1 MLESPS
7 ENEVPV
13 TPPPRRYMRELL
25 LNQLWQSANFVS
37 KAAFLIVLTPL
48 MLAKWGAEQ
57 YGLFALASSLLVS
70 MALLDGG
77 VRALTR
83 IRMAEAIKRGDEVA
97 LRRAFGEGLVTF
109 GFVAFLAT
117 LVAAGLAASGLLT
130 EWFRLPPG
138 GGLVLGVTVAMTGV
152 LMTTFLGLEP
162 LAARGNLSTLKAAN
176 TWGAIAAMPA
186 CGLAVWLG
194 APVLV
199 AVILYSACAMIPN
212 FIVAAKHGIY
222 ALFPWRDRSVFHP
235 LVVLETLR
243 SGIWYYLTTVSLII
257 KGHALTFVVSALA
270 GPAEAGLFYI
280 LLRVTEIIGN
290 VGATA
295 SETSLASLAT
305 ARSDEERAK
314 SFRQSWLYV
323 SVFCLH
329 GAVVLA
335 LLGEPLLRLWLPGD
349 HQIVA
354 GLGAAM
360 AAFGLAGAVSRVA
373 VNASMG
379 LGIVRMAATGNLAE
393 ALLDVGLAT
402 VGYRLAGLPGL
413 LVGGSLGLV
422 AMLPVSNR
430 VARLCGESFL
440 AAYGRPLL
448 LLVPGLSIAAV
459 LQALAGR
466 SSSPMVWL
474 VAMGLSGIA
483 AIWQLRRIHRHAI

>member
-1 MLESPS
+1 
-7 ENEVPV
+7 
-13 TPPPRRYMRELL
+13 MRELL

-83 IRMAEAIKRGDEVA
+83 IRMAEALKRGDERA
-97 LRRAFGEGLVTF
+97 FRRAFGEGMVTF
-109 GFVAFLAT
+109 GFVALVAT
-117 LVAAGLAASGLLT
+117 LAACGLAASGLLT
-130 EWFRLPPG
+130 QWFQLPPG
-138 GGLVLGVTVAMTGV
+138 GGLVLGVTVAMTGL

-186 CGLAVWLG
+186 CGIAVWCG
-194 APVLV
+194 APVLA
-199 AVILYSACAMIPN
+199 AVVLYSACAMIPN
-212 FIVAAKHGIY
+212 FIVAARHGIY
-222 ALFPWRDRSVFHP
+222 GMFPWRDRSLFHP
-235 LVVLETLR
+235 RVVIETLR
-243 SGIWYYLTTVSLII
+243 SGAWYYLTTVALII

-280 LLRVTEIIGN
+280 LLRLTEIIGN

-305 ARSDEERAK
+305 APTVEERAK
-314 SFRQSWLYV
+314 RFRQSWLYI
-323 SVFCLH
+323 SVFCLQ
-329 GAVVLA
+329 GAIVLA

-360 AAFGLAGAVSRVA
+360 AIFGLAGAASRVA

-379 LGIVRMAATGNLAE
+379 LGIVRFAAAANLAE

-402 VGYRLAGLPGL
+402 AGYRLAGLPGL

-422 AMLPVSNR
+422 AMLPVSSR
-430 VARLCGESFL
+430 VARLCGESFF
-440 AAYGRPLL
+440 AAYAKPLVL
-448 LLVPGLSIAAV
+448 LAPGFAVAAI
-459 LQALAGR
+459 LQTLAGR
-466 SSSPMVWL
+466 SSSPIPWL
-474 VAMGLSGIA
+474 A
-483 AIWQLRRIHRHAI
+483 AIGVSGVVAVWQLRRIHRHAV